1 MLFIQMSLNRT
12 NQPRKLKYGFFFYRN
27 TISQITMSS
36 VSYASPVHRMCHKK
50 GTPIHSSDSHNIGG
64 AHNTDTFLRGEIRG
78 TIALHCTVLYIAIQC
93 QKILYTTITFNYSS
107 LFLYKMQLY
116 CFAQTSRSWEFI
128 LSHCTQCFVNDYV
141 QVCI

>member
-1 MLFIQMSLNRT
+1 M
-12 NQPRKLKYGFFFYRN
+12 GFFYRN

-36 VSYASPVHRMCHKK
+36 VSYSSPVHRMCHKMC
-50 GTPIHSSDSHNIGG
+50 TPIHISESHNIGG
-64 AHNTDTFLRGEIRG
+64 AHNTFLRGEIRG

-93 QKILYTTITFNYSS
+93 YKINHTTITFYYSS

-116 CFAQTSRSWEFI
+116 CFAQISCSWEFI
-128 LSHCTQCFVNDYV
+128 LSHCTQCFVNDCV